1 VCVPN
6 HGMAIGD
13 LILCN
18 AWWYARCSLSAARIP
33 SSFAKSCFSFLVR
46 SHVRISCESDCNAAT
61 IADMDEKFWDF
72 LHSWE
77 NEYGIN
83 SVNEKSVGDGS
94 TSAIRTKDLN
104 LVERFFT
111 SLGLVEAYQRQLN

>member
-1 VCVPN
+1 
-6 HGMAIGD
+6 MAIGD

-18 AWWYARCSLSAARIP
+18 AWRYARCSLSTARIS
-33 SSFAKSCFSFLVR
+33 SSFAKSRFSRQVR
-46 SHVRISCESDCNAAT
+46 SHVRISCESDSSAAT

-72 LHSWE
+72 LHRWE
-77 NEYGIN
+77 NKYGIS
-83 SVNEKSVGDGS
+83 SVNEISVGDGS
-94 TSAIRTKDLN
+94 TSAIRTKCLN